1 MTDLTG
7 SVRRLALGI
16 LALAAAACGGDTAAT
31 TGPATPATPV
41 TPTVPTPP
49 AFPGITAALNIDANN
64 LPNYLGGLP
73 AYYLGAVTSTDNTP
87 PGNPTTNAGATLGRV
102 LFFDRH
108 LSTNDSVS
116 CASCHNQSQGFT
128 DPRRFSSGVA
138 AGGRTSAHAM
148 RLGNARFYA
157 GIAFF
162 WDRRAATLEIQTT
175 LPIQNPVEMGFDAA
189 HGGLD
194 SLFRKMRTL
203 AYYPELFR
211 LVYGDTAI
219 TETRVQRAIAQYVRS
234 MISTGSRWDEGYAQT
249 FNPADPGR
257 GLGRPIPGFSTE
269 EERGRVLFIQPPD
282 QGGVGCAGCHVPPT
296 FALAANSRSNGLDA
310 GETVI
315 FKSPSLKNVAI
326 SGPYMHDGRL
336 ATLEDVIEHYNSG
349 VQDGPALDVRL
360 KNPAGQPL
368 RLNLTAGDKAA
379 LAAFL
384 RTLTD
389 TRVCEDPRFM
399 SPFRS

>member
-1 MTDLTG
+1 MSDLICR
-7 SVRRLALGI
+7 VRRLALVI
-16 LALAAAACGGDTAAT
+16 IVLAATACGGETAAT
-31 TGPATPATPV
+31 TGPVAPS

-49 AFPGITAALNIDANN
+49 SFPGITAALNIDPNN
-64 LPNYLGGLP
+64 LPDYLGGLP
-73 AYYLGAVTSTDNTP
+73 AYYAGAVTSTDNTP

-116 CASCHNQSQGFT
+116 CASCHSQPLGFT

-138 AGGRTSAHAM
+138 AGGQTSAHAM
-148 RLGNARFYA
+148 RLGNARFYS
-157 GIAFF
+157 GVAFF
-162 WDRRAATLEIQTT
+162 WDRRAASLELQTT
-175 LPIQNPVEMGFDAA
+175 QPIQNPVEMGFDAT

-203 AYYPELFR
+203 AYYPELFK

-219 TETRVQRAIAQYVRS
+219 NETRVQRAIAQYVRS
-234 MISTGSRWDEGYAQT
+234 MVSTGSRWDDGYAQT
-249 FNPADPGR
+249 FNPGDPGR
-257 GLGRPIPGFSTE
+257 GLGRPIPGFSLD

-360 KNPAGQPL
+360 KTPANLPL
-368 RLNLTAGDKAA
+368 RLNLTAADKAG

-399 SPFRS
+399 SPFKS